1 VTAPSVAAVAELAA
15 PAARVTTVPAPSS
28 TRPPPP
34 IRASGVVKRFRT
46 NGAEVAALEG
56 LDVDVRPGEFLSI
69 IGGSGCGKSTFL
81 RILAGLERQ
90 DAGSVTVDGAPIA
103 GPSLERGIMFQDS
116 RLLPWLTVERNVAF
130 ALSRLSREEARERVA
145 EALDRVGLSGFE
157 KAWPHQLSGGMA
169 QRAAIARVLVNRPR
183 VLLLDEPFGALD
195 ALTKIQMQQELL
207 RIWEAERSTVV
218 LVTHDI
224 DEAVFLGDR
233 VAIMSSRPGT
243 VRRVVDV
250 GLRRPRDRSNGAF
263 AAFRRQIYREFFAVS
278 DPGIEY
284 QI

>member
-1 VTAPSVAAVAELAA
+1 MSLPTAVAVAAA
-15 PAARVTTVPAPSS
+15 PETVAARKA
-28 TRPPPP
+28 PP
-34 IRASGVVKRFRT
+34 IQATGIGKRFNA
-46 NGAEVAALEG
+46 NGAEVVALAG
-56 LDVDVRPGEFLSI
+56 VNVDVRPGEFLSI

-81 RILAGLERQ
+81 RIVAGLERN
-90 DAGSVTVDGAPIA
+90 DTGTVTVDGAPIA

-130 ALSRLSREEARERVA
+130 ALSRVPRDEARERVA
-145 EALDRVGLSGFE
+145 VALSLVGLAGFE
-157 KAWPHQLSGGMA
+157 KAYPHQLSGGMA
-169 QRAAIARVLVNRPR
+169 QRAAIARVLVNKPR

-207 RIWEAERSTVV
+207 RIWQAERSTVI

-243 VRRVVDV
+243 VRRFVDV
-250 GLRRPRDRSNGAF
+250 NLPRPRDRSDGAF
-263 AAFRRQIYREFFAVS
+263 AAVRKKIYGEFFTVS
-278 DPGIEY
+278 DPNIEY

>member
-1 VTAPSVAAVAELAA
+1 MSTQASTPSTVAA
-15 PAARVTTVPAPSS
+15 
-28 TRPPPP
+28 PP
-34 IRASGVVKRFRT
+34 ITARGVGKRFLS
-46 NGAEVAALEG
+46 NGGEVVALDG
-56 LDVDVRPGEFLSI
+56 VDVEVKPGEFLSI

-81 RILAGLERQ
+81 RILAGLEKR
-90 DAGSVTVDGAPIA
+90 DAGHVAVDGTPID
-103 GPSLERGIMFQDS
+103 GPSLDRGIMFQDS
-116 RLLPWLTVERNVAF
+116 RLLPWLTVEKNVGF
-130 ALSRLSREEARERVA
+130 ALAHLPKAEARERVA
-145 EALDRVGLSGFE
+145 EAIRVVGLEGFE

-207 RIWEAERSTVV
+207 RIWQAEKSTVI

-224 DEAVFLGDR
+224 EEAVFLGDR

-243 VRRVVDV
+243 VRRIVDV
-250 GLRRPRDRSNGAF
+250 NLSRPRDRSDSAF
-263 AAFRRQIYREFFAVS
+263 ASLRRKIYAEFFTVS
-278 DPGIEY
+278 DAEIEF

>member
-1 VTAPSVAAVAELAA
+1 MTASTAEIAAAARAA
-15 PAARVTTVPAPSS
+15 PPIHAA
-28 TRPPPP
+28 
-34 IRASGVVKRFRT
+34 GVGKRFT
-46 NGAEVAALEG
+46 ANGTAVVALEG
-56 LDVDVRPGEFLSI
+56 VDVEVRPGEFLSI
-69 IGGSGCGKSTFL
+69 IGESGCGKSTFL
-81 RILAGLERQ
+81 RIVAGLERH
-90 DAGSVTVDGAPIA
+90 DSGSLSVGAAPIS

-130 ALSRLSREEARERVA
+130 ALARVPRAERRERVA
-145 EALDRVGLSGFE
+145 EALRTVGLAGFE
-157 KAWPHQLSGGMA
+157 KAYPHQLSGGMA
-169 QRAAIARVLVNRPR
+169 QRAAIARVLVNKPR

-207 RIWEAERSTVV
+207 RIWEAERSTVI

-224 DEAVFLGDR
+224 EEAVFLGDR

-250 GLRRPRDRSNGAF
+250 NLSRPRDRSDSAF
-263 AAFRRQIYREFFAVS
+263 AALRKKIYSEFFTVS
-278 DPGIEY
+278 DADIEL

>member
-1 VTAPSVAAVAELAA
+1 MSTTPVDPRASARLA
-15 PAARVTTVPAPSS
+15 
-28 TRPPPP
+28 PP
-34 IRASGVVKRFRT
+34 IQAAGVGKRFNA
-46 NGAEVAALEG
+46 NGAEVVALEG
-56 LDVDVRPGEFLSI
+56 VNVEVRPGEFLSI

-81 RILAGLERQ
+81 RIVAGLERN
-90 DAGSVTVDGAPIA
+90 DTGSVTVDGAPIA
-103 GPSLERGIMFQDS
+103 GPSLDRGIMFQDS

-130 ALSRLSREEARERVA
+130 ALSRVPKAEARDRVA
-145 EALDRVGLSGFE
+145 DALRLVGLAGFE

-169 QRAAIARVLVNRPR
+169 QRAAIARVLVNKPR

-207 RIWEAERSTVV
+207 RIWGAERPTVI

-243 VRRVVDV
+243 IRRFVDV
-250 GLRRPRDRSNGAF
+250 SLPRPRDRSDGAF
-263 AAFRRQIYREFFAVS
+263 AVVRKQIYREFFTVT
-278 DPGIEY
+278 DPTIEY
-284 QI
+284 LI

>member
-1 VTAPSVAAVAELAA
+1 MS
-15 PAARVTTVPAPSS
+15 VPAVDSS
-28 TRPPPP
+28 RRPAPP
-34 IRASGVVKRFRT
+34 IRAAGIGKRFNA
-46 NGAEVAALEG
+46 NGTEVVALERVD
-56 LDVDVRPGEFLSI
+56 LDVRPGEFLSI

-130 ALSRLSREEARERVA
+130 ALSRLPRDEVRERVT
-145 EALDRVGLSGFE
+145 EALRLVGLAGFE

-169 QRAAIARVLVNRPR
+169 QRAAIARVLVNKPR

-207 RIWEAERSTVV
+207 RIWQADRATVI

-233 VAIMSSRPGT
+233 VAIMSARPGA
-243 VRRVVDV
+243 VRRIVDV
-250 GLRRPRDRSNGAF
+250 KLPRPRDRSDSAF
-263 AAFRRQIYREFFAVS
+263 AAVRKKIYGEFFTVS
-278 DPGIEY
+278 DPSIEY